1 MHLENSTKEELLREI
16 TDMRQQLAALQIL
29 IDARQSDAPVLAEY
43 HNLLTLSAAVGTA
56 LAGNDSLR
64 TILQRCAE
72 AIVQHLGVAST
83 GIWTLQPEASM
94 LEMQANA
101 GQYLPFGAPDG
112 ILPVGQSAIGRIAQE
127 RHSYVTNAVLTDAQL
142 EDKAWAQRLGVM
154 AFAGY
159 PLLSEDRLVG
169 VMAMFARKPFT
180 PAVLKTL
187 AWVAGVMAMGIDR
200 MCMADALARSIAKV
214 VRMNKCLPQKSAEL
228 DEVMY
233 IASHDLQELLR
244 KLLTFSGRLQK
255 DVGASLPERAA
266 RDLACLTDA
275 ASHLHSLTQNLL
287 EFSRLCS
294 VAMYYEPVTL
304 NACID
309 EALTALAGEPHG
321 AAATITRDPLLT
333 VWGDRAMLTQLY
345 QHLLS
350 NAFKFCKAQPPIIH
364 CTAEL
369 HDGQIVFGVKDNG
382 MGIPP
387 EYHDQI
393 FTPFKRLHARGEYAG
408 AGIGLAICRKIVGRH
423 GGRLWVESVPGQGA
437 HFKFTLATAS

>member
-1 MHLENSTKEELLREI
+1 MYLESSTKEELLREMA
-16 TDMRQQLAALQIL
+16 DMRQQLATLQVL
-29 IDARQSDAPVLAEY
+29 VDARQSDDPALAEY
-43 HNLLTLSAAVGTA
+43 HDLLVLSAAVGTA

-101 GQYLPFGAPDG
+101 GQYLPFGVPDG
-112 ILPVGQSAIGRIAQE
+112 IIPVGHSAIGRIAQD
-127 RHSYVTNAVLTDAQL
+127 RHPYVTNAVLTDPLL
-142 EDKAWAQRLGVM
+142 EDKAWAQRIGVM

-159 PLLSEDRLVG
+159 PLLIEDRLVG

-187 AWVAGVMAMGIDR
+187 TWVAGVMAMGIDR

-214 VRMNKCLPQKSAEL
+214 VRMNKRLRQKSAEL
-228 DEVMY
+228 DELTY
-233 IASHDLQELLR
+233 IASHDLQEPLR
-244 KLLTFSGRLQK
+244 KLMTFSGRLQQ
-255 DVGASLPERAA
+255 DVGESLPERAA
-266 RDLACLTDA
+266 RNLSCITDA
-275 ASHLHSLTQNLL
+275 ASRLHLLMQNLL

-294 VAMYYEPVTL
+294 VTMHYESVTL

-309 EALTALAGEPHG
+309 QALTALANEPHS
-321 AAATITRDPLLT
+321 AVASITRDPLLT
-333 VWGDRAMLTQLY
+333 VWGDRVMLTQLY
-345 QHLLS
+345 QHLLN
-350 NAFKFCKAQPPIIH
+350 NALKFCRAQPPVIH
-364 CTAEL
+364 CTAAL
-369 HDGQIVFGVKDNG
+369 QDGQIIFGVKDNG
-382 MGIPP
+382 IGIAP

-393 FTPFKRLHARGEYAG
+393 FTPFKRLHGRGEYAG

-437 HFKFTLATAS
+437 HFKFTLATDS